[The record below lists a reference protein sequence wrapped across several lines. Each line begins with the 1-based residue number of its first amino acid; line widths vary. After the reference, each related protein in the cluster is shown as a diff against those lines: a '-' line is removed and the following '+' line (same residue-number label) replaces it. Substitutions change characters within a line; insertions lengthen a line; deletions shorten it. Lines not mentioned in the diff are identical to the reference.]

1 MSASKYVSEVKTIAH
16 SQQSVYE
23 YLSDFKNLSTFFNEY
38 TLAQISQQTQK
49 IQINSVNCDS
59 DSVVFNVSQMG
70 DAGLQIIERES
81 PKMIKITGTGKIP
94 FEIYLWIQ
102 ILPVTPYQCK
112 FRLTLHAH
120 LNVMMKMMAGKKLQE
135 GVDKIAEALTRF
147 PYH

>member
-1 MSASKYVSEVKTIAH
+1 MSASKYVSEVKTIPH